1 MNIRVKVSLVLALVG
16 VVVLGGFAAALYF
29 RFKTPAAVPSV
40 SAPPVSSADLL
51 AKATQS
57 LQARQAEQALVLYRQ
72 ALANDPNSVEAHLG
86 IARAEL
92 TAGREDEA
100 AREYQR
106 VVKLDAQNAGA
117 LLQLAKIHAHHAR
130 TWPLAETELQQY
142 LKLRPSDTAEQLEL
156 ARLMAWQRQWKQA
169 ADIYSR
175 QPALGSLDR
184 KQYVFALLN
193 SGQDQRAEMVLKQA
207 IDSGDDDFDLKE
219 QLAGIYAA
227 RQDWNSALP
236 LYASLVAARPDDPNL
251 NLTYGVGLLTEKQY
265 AASLAPLGKASA
277 ALPGSPQAGLAYAR
291 GLKGAGQSK
300 QAEQQYERVLPSLS
314 GNPAIQREYADFLF
328 EKKDFRKAE
337 KHYKTAYDLGLRDTR
352 VLVGLSGA
360 LRAQDKPR
368 QALPYLEEAYQQD
381 PTDKLAFELAKVLHQ
396 VGQNRRAVAL
406 LSRIQGQGARPSAP

>member
-1 MNIRVKVSLVLALVG
+1 MNIRVKVTLVLALVA
-16 VVVLGGFAAALYF
+16 VVVCGGFAAALYF
-29 RFKTPAAVPSV
+29 RFKTPAAVPAA
-40 SAPPVSSADLL
+40 SAPPVSNADLL
-51 AKATQS
+51 AKAGHT
-57 LQARQAEQALVLYRQ
+57 LQARQVEQALVLYRQ
-72 ALANDPNSVEAHLG
+72 ALANDPDSVEAHLG

-92 TAGREDEA
+92 LAGREDEA

-117 LLQLAKIHAHHAR
+117 LLQLAKIHGHHAR
-130 TWPLAETELQQY
+130 SWPLAESELRQY
-142 LKLRPSDTAEQLEL
+142 LKLRPSDAAEQLEL
-156 ARLMAWQRQWKQA
+156 ARLLAWQRQWKQA

-175 QPALGSLDR
+175 QPLLSRQDR
-184 KQYVFALLN
+184 KEYVFALLN
-193 SGQDQRAEMVLKQA
+193 SGQDQRAEAVLKQA
-207 IDSGDDDFDLKE
+207 LDSGDTDLDLQE

-236 LYASLVAARPDDPNL
+236 LYAALVAARPDDPNL

-265 AASLAPLGKASA
+265 AASLGPLGKAAA

-291 GLKGAGQSK
+291 GLKGAGQYR

-352 VLVGLSGA
+352 LLVGLSGA

-406 LSRIQGQGARPSAP
+406 LSRIQSQGARPSAP